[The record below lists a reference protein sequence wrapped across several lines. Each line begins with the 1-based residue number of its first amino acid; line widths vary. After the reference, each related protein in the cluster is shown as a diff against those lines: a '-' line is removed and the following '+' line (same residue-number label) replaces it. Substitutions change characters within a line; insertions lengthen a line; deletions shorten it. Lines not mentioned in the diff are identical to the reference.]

1 MICNLVL
8 TMFLLNGCVITSSA
22 CPSFPKPSKEAIMDL
37 QKLNSKEVNAWI
49 VELFR
54 LELKLKECNAR

>member
-1 MICNLVL
+1 
-8 TMFLLNGCVITSSA
+8 MFLLNGCVIASSA
-22 CPSFPKPSKEAIMDL
+22 CPSFPKPTKEAIMDL